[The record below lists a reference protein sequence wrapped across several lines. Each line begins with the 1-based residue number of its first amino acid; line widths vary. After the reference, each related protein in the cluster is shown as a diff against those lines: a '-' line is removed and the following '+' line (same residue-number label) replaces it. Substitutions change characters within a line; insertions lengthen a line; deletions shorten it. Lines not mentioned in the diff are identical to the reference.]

1 MSIQS
6 LIDIASDIEID
17 RRENYAGTISRSGK
31 YKTSDTNI
39 NVFRFNV
46 SPSQG
51 LKYSEN
57 QPLIVDCD
65 QTNVLS
71 TSNISLNNN
80 AGMNYLT
87 ANMHGQTNNAITV
100 VGYNGRD
107 IYLDTTGATGSG
119 QIFQAGDYLQ
129 PLGNT
134 NTYAYPYTVRQS
146 APFSASSSNVLVQLH
161 RPILEQDGVNIIGS
175 GLRLGNDVRFN
186 VKLKQPVRYTVN
198 PGDNLQI
205 DPIELVE
212 VIT

>member
-6 LIDIASDIEID
+6 LIDIASEIEID
-17 RRENYAGTISRSGK
+17 RRENYAGVISRSGK

-51 LKYSEN
+51 LKYSES
-57 QPLIVDCD
+57 QALLVDCD
-65 QTNVLS
+65 QTNVLT

-119 QIFQAGDYLQ
+119 QLFQAGDYLQ

-146 APFSASSSNVLVQLH
+146 APFSSSSSNVLVQLH
-161 RPILEQDGVNIIGS
+161 RPILEQDGVTIIGS

-186 VKLKQPVRYTVN
+186 VKLTNPVRYTVN

-205 DPIELVE
+205 EPIEIVE

>member
-6 LIDIASDIEID
+6 LIDIASEIEID
-17 RRENYAGTISRSGK
+17 RRENYAGIISRSGK

-57 QPLIVDCD
+57 QALLVDCD
-65 QTNVLS
+65 QTNVLT
-71 TSNISLNNN
+71 TSNVSLNNN
-80 AGMNYLT
+80 TGMNYLT

-161 RPILEQDGVNIIGS
+161 RPILEQDGVTIIGS

-186 VKLKQPVRYTVN
+186 VKLANPVRYTVN
-198 PGDNLQI
+198 PGDNLVI
-205 DPIELVE
+205 DTIELVE

>member
-6 LIDIASDIEID
+6 LIDIASEIEID
-17 RRENYAGTISRSGK
+17 RRENYAGVISRSGK

-51 LKYSEN
+51 LKYSES
-57 QPLIVDCD
+57 QALIVDCD
-65 QTNVLS
+65 QTNVLT

-119 QIFQAGDYLQ
+119 QLFQAGDYLQ

-146 APFSASSSNVLVQLH
+146 APFSDSSSNVTVQLH
-161 RPILEQDGVNIIGS
+161 RPILEQDGVTIIGS

-186 VKLKQPVRYTVN
+186 VKLTKPVRYTVN

-205 DPIELVE
+205 EPIEIVE